1 MAFRTIVINSRCKLE
16 YSLNYL
22 ICRRDTINTKVL
34 LDEIKIII
42 INSTQVTL
50 TSNLIAECI
59 DKKIKIIFT
68 DDRHNPVGEMVGYY
82 NNYYSYRKIKEQM
95 SFSEVYKNRL
105 WQLIIIEKIQNQAK
119 NLFYKNKI
127 ESYDMLLRYAMNVD
141 NGDISNR
148 EGHSAKIYF
157 NSLFGN
163 EFNRNLDVFINRALN
178 YGYSIVLSSINRE
191 IKSLGYLTELGV
203 HHIGES
209 NPFNLSCDF
218 IEPLRPLIDS
228 LVIKEIVNEADYKE
242 KYINLLSMKVKYNG
256 KEIILDNAI
265 HLYVEDLLNYLKTGN
280 EERIRF
286 ITYEL

>member
-1 MAFRTIVINSRCKLE
+1 MAFRTIVINNRCKLE

-68 DDRHNPVGEMVGYY
+68 DDRHNPVGEMIDYY

-148 EGHSAKIYF
+148 EGHSAKVYF
-157 NSLFGN
+157 NALFGN
-163 EFNRNLDVFINRALN
+163 EFNRDLDGFINRALN

>member
-1 MAFRTIVINSRCKLE
+1 
-16 YSLNYL
+16 
-22 ICRRDTINTKVL
+22 
-34 LDEIKIII
+34 
-42 INSTQVTL
+42 
-50 TSNLIAECI
+50 
-59 DKKIKIIFT
+59 
-68 DDRHNPVGEMVGYY
+68 
-82 NNYYSYRKIKEQM
+82 M

-148 EGHSAKIYF
+148 EGHSAKVYF
-157 NSLFGN
+157 NALFGN
-163 EFNRNLDVFINRALN
+163 EFNRDLDGFINRALN

>member
-1 MAFRTIVINSRCKLE
+1 M
-16 YSLNYL
+16 
-22 ICRRDTINTKVL
+22 L

-68 DDRHNPVGEMVGYY
+68 DDRHNPVGEMIGYY

-148 EGHSAKIYF
+148 EGHSAKVYF
-157 NSLFGN
+157 NALFGN
-163 EFNRNLDVFINRALN
+163 EFNRDLDGFINRALN

>member
-1 MAFRTIVINSRCKLE
+1 MAFRTIVINNRCKLE

-68 DDRHNPVGEMVGYY
+68 DDRHNTVGEMVGYY

>member
-1 MAFRTIVINSRCKLE
+1 MSRGLG
-16 YSLNYL
+16 
-22 ICRRDTINTKVL
+22 D
-34 LDEIKIII
+34 
-42 INSTQVTL
+42 
-50 TSNLIAECI
+50 
-59 DKKIKIIFT
+59 
-68 DDRHNPVGEMVGYY
+68 
-82 NNYYSYRKIKEQM
+82 
-95 SFSEVYKNRL
+95 VYKR
-105 WQLIIIEKIQNQAK
+105 QIQNQAK

-148 EGHSAKIYF
+148 EGHSAKVYF
-157 NSLFGN
+157 NALFGN
-163 EFNRNLDVFINRALN
+163 EFNRDLDGFINRALN